1 MIDADG
7 RQCGVVS
14 LRSALQIAQKAE
26 LDLVEV
32 SPKAEPPVCKIMDY
46 SRFAF
51 KKKVTQ
57 TRQTKSDLKEIRIRI
72 VTDENDYQVK
82 LRRAIKFLAQGH
94 KVKYTVRFRGREI
107 LRSDEG
113 IELFKRV
120 EDDLMDHGVLEKE
133 AKLDGKN
140 LSIIFSPRKR

>member
-1 MIDADG
+1 MQKEGSVGSFQLIL
-7 RQCGVVS
+7 QCRS
-14 LRSALQIAQKAE
+14 LKNPGY
-26 LDLVEV
+26 LVEV
-32 SPKAEPPVCKIMDY
+32 SPKGVPPVCKIMDY
-46 SRFAF
+46 SSFAYQR
-51 KKKVTQ
+51 KVTKPK
-57 TRQTKSDLKEIRIRI
+57 QTKSDLKEIRIRI

-82 LRRAIKFLAQGH
+82 LRRAIKFLGQGH

-113 IELFKRV
+113 GVLFARI
-120 EDDLMDHGVLEKE
+120 EDDLMEYGQLDKA